1 MKTIQQQIHSAID
14 TLHFKL
20 AITLLNT
27 IPQDQKDAEDWMN
40 EGNCYAACYEW
51 TKAKED
57 YFQALATNPSPAQKK
72 KIHLRLVSLFTHT
85 GDFKQANKWYQEVLS
100 NDDPNPFDAN
110 QLYSGAILDYE
121 SGNLQGALA
130 LVDQLAHSP
139 AIFSNRIRCEAWTL
153 CGDLYSALGEFQP
166 AVDAYYKSLEFIKDY
181 PVNWQNLRKALVLN
195 NLADIYEQFELYD
208 QAEQIYQQAW
218 EAMML
223 VDDLDIFDLDG
234 YRLEILVSM
243 ANFYTL
249 IDETQQ
255 AKNCLDQA
263 NIYVQHIEMPRALYW
278 QSRIHY
284 IDGLAELYTEN
295 PKYNPFEKIFAA
307 WQEQSEYLTYCPAA
321 SKEYLARAAYYAA
334 YCYDENLA
342 SNITQEELYL
352 QALFEFKRCSFKDPK
367 FFLFCIASIENE
379 LGNIEHVQNTN
390 KAEQFYGQAI
400 TDFEHY
406 LKRWPEDQLAYI
418 SLTTAYLNYLG
429 VASLEQLS
437 LQGGHLLD
445 RFMEILAHLYDDEQM
460 QDQAILAA
468 QRVLDIE
475 SLYPTFINKLEQIH
489 HLYCEQPFQ

>member
-51 TKAKED
+51 AKAKED
-57 YFQALATNPSPAQKK
+57 YFQALASNPSPAQKK

-100 NDDPNPFDAN
+100 NDDPNQFDAN

-234 YRLEILVSM
+234 SRFNGQFL
-243 ANFYTL
+243 
-249 IDETQQ
+249 
-255 AKNCLDQA
+255 
-263 NIYVQHIEMPRALYW
+263 YVNR
-278 QSRIHY
+278 
-284 IDGLAELYTEN
+284 
-295 PKYNPFEKIFAA
+295 
-307 WQEQSEYLTYCPAA
+307 
-321 SKEYLARAAYYAA
+321 
-334 YCYDENLA
+334 
-342 SNITQEELYL
+342 
-352 QALFEFKRCSFKDPK
+352 
-367 FFLFCIASIENE
+367 
-379 LGNIEHVQNTN
+379 
-390 KAEQFYGQAI
+390 
-400 TDFEHY
+400 
-406 LKRWPEDQLAYI
+406 
-418 SLTTAYLNYLG
+418 
-429 VASLEQLS
+429 
-437 LQGGHLLD
+437 
-445 RFMEILAHLYDDEQM
+445 
-460 QDQAILAA
+460 
-468 QRVLDIE
+468 
-475 SLYPTFINKLEQIH
+475 
-489 HLYCEQPFQ
+489 